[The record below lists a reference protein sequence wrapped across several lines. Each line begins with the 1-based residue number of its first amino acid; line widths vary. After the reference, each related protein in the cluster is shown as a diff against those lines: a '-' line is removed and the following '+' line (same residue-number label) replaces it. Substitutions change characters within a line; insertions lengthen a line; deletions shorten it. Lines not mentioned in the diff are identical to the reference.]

1 MILMLD
7 GRTFRMLQD
16 LRRLR
21 QWLRA
26 VLSPR

>member
-1 MILMLD
+1 MILMPD

-21 QWLRA
+21 QWLRT